1 MVGVGGIHPTAD
13 SARRGLA
20 CIMSMPATSGT
31 VHFSAVIGSLFPA
44 AVCQMDNFGYNG
56 NMSTLQ
62 NAIDALQ
69 AGQKKEALVY
79 LKQAVTEN
87 PQDATT
93 WAWLARAL
101 DDPARQQECLR
112 RALRLEPE
120 NAFALSTLELL
131 TKTPAAQ
138 PIDVPATVVEAPAV
152 PVKPSATVQ
161 SILRKVSASAPPEA
175 DQTARLSRTELQAY
189 LDAELVEVQPR
200 PQPAPAASA
209 RAVQRAGRRGASTRH
224 AAPPRWLWF
233 LLAAIALFSTVI
245 LLYLLFL
252 N

>member
-1 MVGVGGIHPTAD
+1 
-13 SARRGLA
+13 
-20 CIMSMPATSGT
+20 
-31 VHFSAVIGSLFPA
+31 
-44 AVCQMDNFGYNG
+44 MDNFGYNG

-79 LKQAVTEN
+79 LKQTVTEN

-161 SILRKVSASAPPEA
+161 SILRKVSTSAPPET
-175 DQTARLSRTELQAY
+175 DQPARLSRTELQAY

-200 PQPAPAASA
+200 PQPAPAAST
-209 RAVQRAGRRGASTRH
+209 RAVQRAGRAASTRH
-224 AAPPRWLWF
+224 AAPPRWLWY